1 MATFMNTHHVWSM
14 IIDIA
19 MNIDRLDQWSKVKLY
34 EHRSSMIIN
43 HKWHSSRSMIVA
55 MKCRWS
61 YMISV
66 DQWVISWTLGAT
78 LLLLRYK
85 SSDRMSIFYKQTGG
99 YWVYFVAA
107 KEDYDCQL
115 LHLRGNSSVMCR
127 SYSQHLLWPAEWKHV
142 THPPSRA
149 VYKCGSTSRTIHKVY
164 LGVKWRFWQ

>member
-55 MKCRWS
+55 MKCCWS

-66 DQWVISWTLGAT
+66 DHCIISWPL
-78 LLLLRYK
+78 
-85 SSDRMSIFYKQTGG
+85 
-99 YWVYFVAA
+99 
-107 KEDYDCQL
+107 EH
-115 LHLRGNSSVMCR
+115 LHLRGLRKPFPYHASLLHQVAL
-127 SYSQHLLWPAEWKHV
+127 LLWHAFLSFW
-142 THPPSRA
+142 HPGDTIFKCSFFPNMFLATCVNLQYVASLMQSCSMMLTPSGNSA
-149 VYKCGSTSRTIHKVY
+149 TQVFMLYKISSKLHLFK
-164 LGVKWRFWQ
+164 RF